1 MNLRL
6 RTRHLFLI
14 LLLFLGCTPGPNKSK
29 GNLLAETPQEK
40 GKIFPKVTCMKDHSY
55 SYALYLPKSYD
66 NTRRWPVILA
76 FDPHGNGS
84 LPVEKYKDLAENY
97 GYILMGSNDSR
108 NGQDMNTSTQIMDAM
123 LGETKGRYSIDTER
137 ICAIGFSGGARI
149 AIIFG
154 FYMGGPSCVIG
165 CGAGFPQTTHA
176 PDYRPDYIAMVGN
189 ADFNMTE
196 LINLDKELDEV
207 KFSHALVLFNGSHDW
222 PPVEVMEKGFIYH
235 KFCDMRKNH
244 IKKDD
249 AMISSYI
256 QAQEQVIEKDKQAGD
271 ELSLHGHLVNLIR
284 FTDQLSTTDAYNRQL
299 SEVEKSPAYVLQ
311 KKQFQAVLDKEI
323 KEHEELN
330 TNFFPKDTDWW
341 KKKIA
346 GYEKRITKG
355 RDSADVRMCR
365 RLKSYLSLLS
375 YMNYSRVVQTK
386 DTSSANHALQ
396 IYELVDPENATKTKA
411 GVK

>member
-1 MNLRL
+1 
-6 RTRHLFLI
+6 
-14 LLLFLGCTPGPNKSK
+14 
-29 GNLLAETPQEK
+29 
-40 GKIFPKVTCMKDHSY
+40 
-55 SYALYLPKSYD
+55 
-66 NTRRWPVILA
+66 
-76 FDPHGNGS
+76 
-84 LPVEKYKDLAENY
+84 
-97 GYILMGSNDSR
+97 
-108 NGQDMNTSTQIMDAM
+108 
-123 LGETKGRYSIDTER
+123 
-137 ICAIGFSGGARI
+137 
-149 AIIFG
+149 
-154 FYMGGPSCVIG
+154 
-165 CGAGFPQTTHA
+165 
-176 PDYRPDYIAMVGN
+176 MVGN